1 MKRKLILF
9 ICLIALQSIAHTQ
22 RQYKSY
28 AITNALDSISKE
40 KRLVVLGVTQLNYL
54 IIDNQ
59 KLCQENQ
66 ALTKINE
73 RNELY
78 IGQIERELRDIKDI
92 NKGLNEGLS
101 EELKRKKKW
110 RRATL
115 YSVGLN
121 ITFLA
126 SLIVLNR

>member
-1 MKRKLILF
+1 M
-9 ICLIALQSIAHTQ
+9 
-22 RQYKSY
+22 
-28 AITNALDSISKE
+28 
-40 KRLVVLGVTQLNYL
+40 GVTQLNYL

>member
-1 MKRKLILF
+1 MIL
-9 ICLIALQSIAHTQ
+9 LPLIAHTQ

-59 KLCQENQ
+59 KLCRENQ

-73 RNELY
+73 RNVLY
-78 IGQIERELRDIKDI
+78 IEQIERELSDLKHI
-92 NKGLNEGLS
+92 NDKEI
-101 EELKRKKKW
+101 ERKKKW
-110 RRATL
+110 RKATL
-115 YSVGLN
+115 YSVGFN
-121 ITFLA
+121 AIFLT
-126 SLIVLNR
+126 SLYVLNR